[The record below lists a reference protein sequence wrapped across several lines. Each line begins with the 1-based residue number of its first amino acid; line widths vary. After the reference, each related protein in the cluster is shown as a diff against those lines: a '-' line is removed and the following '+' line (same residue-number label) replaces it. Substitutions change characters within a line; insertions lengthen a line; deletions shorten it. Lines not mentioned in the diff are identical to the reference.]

1 MLESG
6 LIALGMLISY
16 FLKDIQ
22 FLSLTFEFMNT
33 GTIGPD
39 FLLIFVIFFSLF
51 RGEFVGL
58 WVGFFAGILEDGA
71 NWVLGDGGMAGSGG
85 FVPIVGIHALVYS
98 ITGFAL
104 GKLSQVF
111 DRYQTAPIIALVFVS
126 AFLVRFFAW
135 TIQGIVE
142 DFNKNYSLIGPAVFT
157 AVISPI
163 WFSFLGWLYRIK
175 AAEL

>member
-1 MLESG
+1 MLIEAG
-6 LIALGMLISY
+6 LITLGMLISY

-22 FLSLTFEFMNT
+22 FLSLTFEFLNT

-71 NWVLGDGGMAGSGG
+71 NWVLGGGATGGG

-157 AVISPI
+157 AIISPI

>member
-1 MLESG
+1 MLLESG
-6 LIALGMLISY
+6 LIALGMVISY

-22 FLSLTFEFMNT
+22 FLSLTFDFLET

-71 NWVLGDGGMAGSGG
+71 NWVFYNSSGA

-98 ITGFAL
+98 IAGFAL
-104 GKLSQVF
+104 GKISQVF

-126 AFLVRFFAW
+126 AFVVRFFAW

-142 DFNKNYSLIGPAVFT
+142 DFNKNYSLVGPAVYT
-157 AVISPI
+157 AIISPI
-163 WFSFLGWLYRIK
+163 WFTFLGWLYRIK

>member
-1 MLESG
+1 MLIEVG
-6 LIALGMLISY
+6 LIILGMLISY

-22 FLSLTFEFMNT
+22 FLSLSFEFLNT
-33 GTIGPD
+33 GIIGPD

-71 NWVLGDGGMAGSGG
+71 NWVLGGATGGG
-85 FVPIVGIHALVYS
+85 FVPIVGIHSLVYS

-104 GKLSQVF
+104 GKLSQIF

-126 AFLVRFFAW
+126 AFLVRFLAW
-135 TIQGIVE
+135 SIQGIVE

-157 AVISPI
+157 AIIAPI
-163 WFSFLGWLYRIK
+163 WFSFLGWLYRVK